1 MDILK
6 LSKYGLFFLLISC
19 FSEVDKEKCNTYIN
33 EGNAVKVSFIKF
45 KNLEVDSIK
54 CFVQKKSVQKMNIS
68 LGGGNKTNAGF
79 FIHEQI
85 LLTDTIQ
92 IEYKEQKYQIYNF
105 QNHIIK
111 AIYKDTRQKEDY
123 CELNSYRINYNYKEG
138 VQGGVIING
147 SKNY

>member
-1 MDILK
+1 
-6 LSKYGLFFLLISC
+6 
-19 FSEVDKEKCNTYIN
+19 
-33 EGNAVKVSFIKF
+33 
-45 KNLEVDSIK
+45 
-54 CFVQKKSVQKMNIS
+54 MNIS
-68 LGGGNKTNAGF
+68 LGGGNKTNAVF